1 MNLGGHP
8 HLFVSLELSFFFT
21 SYTLLP
27 NMFLNSL
34 ARPSASAA
42 RQIATFTLRSNPVQT
57 RIQALVCTLTNP
69 PLRTFTSTAK
79 LSAETRPKNDDIPFE
94 TVQLVSSTDNTLGPP
109 EPLRDIL
116 SRFSTKTHTISLV
129 SSHPPIV
136 RVHAKAEIQKADRAA
151 KDKAKARRKTKQ
163 ETSELQVTW
172 ESAQGDLQH
181 KLNQAKQILS
191 HGDRLDLV
199 FTSRAKNAS
208 PAPQYEGKK
217 LKRAQ
222 EMILGLFTS
231 ELEGI
236 ASKRK
241 EDVVGGVGGSMV
253 TMYYEPHSDLRQQA
267 LEKAEELAEQKASEK
282 QARKEE
288 RRIKEEE
295 RRRKAQ
301 LEEEERRRKLGI
313 L

>member
-1 MNLGGHP
+1 MTLHCLTRCAATALRQQLVSTGRSPQAIQTSVRALPWINNVQANSTSRP
-8 HLFVSLELSFFFT
+8 FATTSRLFS
-21 SYTLLP
+21 
-27 NMFLNSL
+27 
-34 ARPSASAA
+34 ARP
-42 RQIATFTLRSNPVQT
+42 
-57 RIQALVCTLTNP
+57 TNG
-69 PLRTFTSTAK
+69 
-79 LSAETRPKNDDIPFE
+79 DIPFE
-94 TVQLVSSTDNTLGPP
+94 TVQLVSSADNTLGPP

-129 SSHPPIV
+129 SSSPPIV
-136 RVHAKAEIQKADRAA
+136 RVHAKSELQKADRVA
-151 KDKAKARRKTKQ
+151 KDKAKVRRKTKQ

-172 ESAQGDLQH
+172 ESAMGDLQH
-181 KLNQAKQILS
+181 KLNQAKHMLM

-217 LKRAQ
+217 LKKAQ
-222 EMILGLFTS
+222 ETILGMFTT
-231 ELEGI
+231 ELEQL
-236 ASKRK
+236 ATKRK
-241 EDVVGGVGGSMV
+241 EDVVASNGAMV

-267 LEKAEELAEQKASEK
+267 LDKAEEAAEQKAKEK
-282 QARKEE
+282 QAKKEE